1 MSKYDYPDL
10 DAPPKQ
16 TTAARIELWDMLS
29 ILVLLITACMGVYF
43 LMIFI
48 NPFSSLNPLK
58 PFNSDLPPTMTPTPL
73 QLEPTW
79 TASPTIQ
86 PTITETAR
94 PTFTPLASPTFFS
107 LVPATNT
114 PEPTRTPKATDTPKA
129 PFSASVTAID
139 STIIHPESA
148 CNWMGVGG
156 TVVDSNNSDVI
167 GIVIRLVGTL
177 NGKRVEMT
185 QVSGVTPAYGKSGF
199 EFFLGTVPVASKGT
213 LYVQLL
219 DLAGLPLSQNVYVD
233 TFNDCSKNLVLVRF
247 KKNR

>member
-10 DAPPKQ
+10 DAPVKK
-16 TTAARIELWDMLS
+16 TTPARIELWDMLT
-29 ILVLLITACMGVYF
+29 ILVLLATACIGGYF
-43 LMIFI
+43 LMIFM

-58 PFNSDLPPTMTPTPL
+58 PINPNLPPTATPTLL

-86 PTITETAR
+86 PTVTETAR

-107 LVPATNT
+107 LVPPTDT
-114 PEPTRTPKATDTPKA
+114 PVPSKTPAATDTPKA

-148 CNWMGVGG
+148 CNWLGVGG

-167 GIVIRLVGTL
+167 GIVVRLVGTL

-199 EFFLGTVPVASKGT
+199 EFFLGAVPIASKGT

-233 TFNDCSKNLVLVRF
+233 TYNDCSKNLVLVRF

>member
-10 DAPPKQ
+10 DAEVKKPAP
-16 TTAARIELWDMLS
+16 ARLELWDMLS
-29 ILVLLITACMGVYF
+29 ILVLLITACIGAYF
-43 LMIFI
+43 LLVFL
-48 NPFSSLNPLK
+48 NPMSALNPLK
-58 PFNSDLPPTMTPTPL
+58 PINPYAPPTSTPAPI

-86 PTITETAR
+86 PTVTTTPR
-94 PTFTPLASPTFFS
+94 PTFTPLPSPTFFS
-107 LVPATNT
+107 LLPPTKTPVPTS
-114 PEPTRTPKATDTPKA
+114 TPKA
-129 PFSASVTAID
+129 PFSGSVTYIA

-148 CNWMGVGG
+148 CNWLGVGG

-167 GIVIRLVGTL
+167 GIVVRLVGTL

-199 EFFLGTVPVASKGT
+199 EFFLGTVPVASKDT
-213 LYVQLL
+213 LFVQLL
-219 DLAGLPLSQNVYVD
+219 DLAGLPLSDNVYVN
-233 TFNDCSKNLVLVRF
+233 TANDCSKNLVLVRF